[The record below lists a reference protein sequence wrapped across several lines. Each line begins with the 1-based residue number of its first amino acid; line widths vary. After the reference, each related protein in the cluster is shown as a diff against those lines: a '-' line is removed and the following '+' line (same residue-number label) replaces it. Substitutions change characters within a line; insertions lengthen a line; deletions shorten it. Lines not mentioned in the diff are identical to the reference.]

1 MFFEDFENELNE
13 ELVNSIEITE
23 EESNQSTEVVE
34 NIIYEGNQEQIEP
47 EGSNEVTIIGKD
59 TKIVGNIT
67 AEGSIEVYGKVEG
80 DIDCLGKLSIHG
92 SVNGNSTAGEVYI
105 TAKRLEGNIMS
116 AGGVTIGQGA
126 VVIGDMNALSA
137 SIAGAVKGQIDI
149 NGEVELDDT
158 AIVKGH
164 IKAKSVQV
172 KNGAV
177 VDGYCSFIYAS
188 MNLDTVFVDE

>member
-188 MNLDTVFVDE
+188 MNLDTVFEDE